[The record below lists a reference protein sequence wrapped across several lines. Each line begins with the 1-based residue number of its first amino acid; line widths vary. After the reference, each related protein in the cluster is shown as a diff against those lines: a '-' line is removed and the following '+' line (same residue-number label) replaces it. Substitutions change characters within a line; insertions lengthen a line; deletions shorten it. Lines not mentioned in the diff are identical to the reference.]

1 MVFVR
6 AGYHLGTDKAPL
18 PSFATV
24 GAGFKYAGFSLNV
37 AYLTANNIIGNTLTF
52 GLGVSF

>member
-52 GLGVSF
+52 GLGVTF